1 MEMGK
6 LSSHMWRLNQ
16 IIYTKYFWGYVL
28 FWILICLG
36 LWYWLEGNDRLVIEI
51 LKGPNLSQ
59 NSFLVLSIW
68 LLHWF
73 IIHTFFLA
81 VVYRRRASDFFL
93 EVIRFSSIKLWI
105 RYQIWTCFLY
115 GLILIMVKVLV
126 IQFMLQLPNWDIGV
140 LFIVDSLN
148 ACVLVLFCFM
158 LYALGANVQM
168 NFACV
173 SFFLLMIVFGG
184 LFVGNRTNYLFYI
197 LNRGNGD
204 IGRDLF
210 LQLLFLVFFFSKHFL
225 FHSSKEEVYRM
236 NEIITLKN
244 IQLEL
249 KKTCVFQNLNFSCKQ
264 GEIIGI
270 TGANGSGKSVLF
282 KLIAGLYSPSYGE
295 VLINGE
301 NIVPERKIPA
311 NLGALI
317 EEPGFINYYSGFK
330 NLQYLASIRGVVGN
344 QEINDTLKIVGLY
357 EQKDQKVKT
366 YSLGMRK
373 KLGIAQAI
381 MENPSILLL
390 DEPMNALDKSSVEN
404 MRTLFRKLS
413 SEKGTTILIASHS
426 EEDIR
431 ILCDKV
437 YAIEDKVCT
446 LCSD

>member
-1 MEMGK
+1 
-6 LSSHMWRLNQ
+6 
-16 IIYTKYFWGYVL
+16 
-28 FWILICLG
+28 
-36 LWYWLEGNDRLVIEI
+36 
-51 LKGPNLSQ
+51 
-59 NSFLVLSIW
+59 
-68 LLHWF
+68 
-73 IIHTFFLA
+73 
-81 VVYRRRASDFFL
+81 
-93 EVIRFSSIKLWI
+93 
-105 RYQIWTCFLY
+105 
-115 GLILIMVKVLV
+115 
-126 IQFMLQLPNWDIGV
+126 
-140 LFIVDSLN
+140 
-148 ACVLVLFCFM
+148 
-158 LYALGANVQM
+158 
-168 NFACV
+168 
-173 SFFLLMIVFGG
+173 
-184 LFVGNRTNYLFYI
+184 
-197 LNRGNGD
+197 
-204 IGRDLF
+204 
-210 LQLLFLVFFFSKHFL
+210 
-225 FHSSKEEVYRM
+225 M

-244 IQLEL
+244 IELKL

-330 NLQYLASIRGVVGN
+330 NLQYLASIREVVGN

>member
-1 MEMGK
+1 
-6 LSSHMWRLNQ
+6 
-16 IIYTKYFWGYVL
+16 
-28 FWILICLG
+28 
-36 LWYWLEGNDRLVIEI
+36 
-51 LKGPNLSQ
+51 
-59 NSFLVLSIW
+59 
-68 LLHWF
+68 
-73 IIHTFFLA
+73 
-81 VVYRRRASDFFL
+81 
-93 EVIRFSSIKLWI
+93 
-105 RYQIWTCFLY
+105 
-115 GLILIMVKVLV
+115 
-126 IQFMLQLPNWDIGV
+126 
-140 LFIVDSLN
+140 
-148 ACVLVLFCFM
+148 
-158 LYALGANVQM
+158 
-168 NFACV
+168 
-173 SFFLLMIVFGG
+173 
-184 LFVGNRTNYLFYI
+184 
-197 LNRGNGD
+197 
-204 IGRDLF
+204 
-210 LQLLFLVFFFSKHFL
+210 
-225 FHSSKEEVYRM
+225 M

-244 IQLEL
+244 IELKL

-282 KLIAGLYSPSYGE
+282 KLIVGLYSPSYGE

>member
-1 MEMGK
+1 
-6 LSSHMWRLNQ
+6 
-16 IIYTKYFWGYVL
+16 
-28 FWILICLG
+28 
-36 LWYWLEGNDRLVIEI
+36 
-51 LKGPNLSQ
+51 
-59 NSFLVLSIW
+59 
-68 LLHWF
+68 
-73 IIHTFFLA
+73 
-81 VVYRRRASDFFL
+81 
-93 EVIRFSSIKLWI
+93 
-105 RYQIWTCFLY
+105 
-115 GLILIMVKVLV
+115 
-126 IQFMLQLPNWDIGV
+126 
-140 LFIVDSLN
+140 
-148 ACVLVLFCFM
+148 
-158 LYALGANVQM
+158 
-168 NFACV
+168 
-173 SFFLLMIVFGG
+173 
-184 LFVGNRTNYLFYI
+184 
-197 LNRGNGD
+197 
-204 IGRDLF
+204 
-210 LQLLFLVFFFSKHFL
+210 
-225 FHSSKEEVYRM
+225 M

-244 IQLEL
+244 IELKL
-249 KKTCVFQNLNFSCKQ
+249 KKTRVFQNLNFSCKQ

>member
-1 MEMGK
+1 
-6 LSSHMWRLNQ
+6 
-16 IIYTKYFWGYVL
+16 
-28 FWILICLG
+28 
-36 LWYWLEGNDRLVIEI
+36 
-51 LKGPNLSQ
+51 
-59 NSFLVLSIW
+59 
-68 LLHWF
+68 
-73 IIHTFFLA
+73 
-81 VVYRRRASDFFL
+81 
-93 EVIRFSSIKLWI
+93 
-105 RYQIWTCFLY
+105 
-115 GLILIMVKVLV
+115 
-126 IQFMLQLPNWDIGV
+126 
-140 LFIVDSLN
+140 
-148 ACVLVLFCFM
+148 
-158 LYALGANVQM
+158 
-168 NFACV
+168 
-173 SFFLLMIVFGG
+173 
-184 LFVGNRTNYLFYI
+184 
-197 LNRGNGD
+197 
-204 IGRDLF
+204 
-210 LQLLFLVFFFSKHFL
+210 
-225 FHSSKEEVYRM
+225 M

-311 NLGALI
+311 KLGALI

>member
-1 MEMGK
+1 
-6 LSSHMWRLNQ
+6 
-16 IIYTKYFWGYVL
+16 
-28 FWILICLG
+28 
-36 LWYWLEGNDRLVIEI
+36 
-51 LKGPNLSQ
+51 
-59 NSFLVLSIW
+59 
-68 LLHWF
+68 
-73 IIHTFFLA
+73 
-81 VVYRRRASDFFL
+81 
-93 EVIRFSSIKLWI
+93 
-105 RYQIWTCFLY
+105 
-115 GLILIMVKVLV
+115 
-126 IQFMLQLPNWDIGV
+126 
-140 LFIVDSLN
+140 
-148 ACVLVLFCFM
+148 
-158 LYALGANVQM
+158 
-168 NFACV
+168 
-173 SFFLLMIVFGG
+173 
-184 LFVGNRTNYLFYI
+184 
-197 LNRGNGD
+197 
-204 IGRDLF
+204 
-210 LQLLFLVFFFSKHFL
+210 
-225 FHSSKEEVYRM
+225 M
-236 NEIITLKN
+236 NEIIILKN
-244 IQLEL
+244 IELKL

-317 EEPGFINYYSGFK
+317 EESGFINYYSGFK

>member
-1 MEMGK
+1 
-6 LSSHMWRLNQ
+6 
-16 IIYTKYFWGYVL
+16 
-28 FWILICLG
+28 
-36 LWYWLEGNDRLVIEI
+36 
-51 LKGPNLSQ
+51 
-59 NSFLVLSIW
+59 
-68 LLHWF
+68 
-73 IIHTFFLA
+73 
-81 VVYRRRASDFFL
+81 
-93 EVIRFSSIKLWI
+93 
-105 RYQIWTCFLY
+105 
-115 GLILIMVKVLV
+115 
-126 IQFMLQLPNWDIGV
+126 
-140 LFIVDSLN
+140 
-148 ACVLVLFCFM
+148 
-158 LYALGANVQM
+158 
-168 NFACV
+168 
-173 SFFLLMIVFGG
+173 
-184 LFVGNRTNYLFYI
+184 
-197 LNRGNGD
+197 
-204 IGRDLF
+204 
-210 LQLLFLVFFFSKHFL
+210 
-225 FHSSKEEVYRM
+225 M

-244 IQLEL
+244 IELKL

-404 MRTLFRKLS
+404 MRILFRKLS

>member
-1 MEMGK
+1 
-6 LSSHMWRLNQ
+6 
-16 IIYTKYFWGYVL
+16 
-28 FWILICLG
+28 
-36 LWYWLEGNDRLVIEI
+36 
-51 LKGPNLSQ
+51 
-59 NSFLVLSIW
+59 
-68 LLHWF
+68 
-73 IIHTFFLA
+73 
-81 VVYRRRASDFFL
+81 
-93 EVIRFSSIKLWI
+93 
-105 RYQIWTCFLY
+105 
-115 GLILIMVKVLV
+115 
-126 IQFMLQLPNWDIGV
+126 
-140 LFIVDSLN
+140 
-148 ACVLVLFCFM
+148 
-158 LYALGANVQM
+158 
-168 NFACV
+168 
-173 SFFLLMIVFGG
+173 
-184 LFVGNRTNYLFYI
+184 
-197 LNRGNGD
+197 
-204 IGRDLF
+204 
-210 LQLLFLVFFFSKHFL
+210 
-225 FHSSKEEVYRM
+225 M
-236 NEIITLKN
+236 NEIIILKN
-244 IQLEL
+244 IELKL

-413 SEKGTTILIASHS
+413 REKGTTILIASHS

>member
-1 MEMGK
+1 
-6 LSSHMWRLNQ
+6 
-16 IIYTKYFWGYVL
+16 
-28 FWILICLG
+28 
-36 LWYWLEGNDRLVIEI
+36 
-51 LKGPNLSQ
+51 
-59 NSFLVLSIW
+59 
-68 LLHWF
+68 
-73 IIHTFFLA
+73 
-81 VVYRRRASDFFL
+81 
-93 EVIRFSSIKLWI
+93 
-105 RYQIWTCFLY
+105 
-115 GLILIMVKVLV
+115 
-126 IQFMLQLPNWDIGV
+126 
-140 LFIVDSLN
+140 
-148 ACVLVLFCFM
+148 
-158 LYALGANVQM
+158 
-168 NFACV
+168 
-173 SFFLLMIVFGG
+173 
-184 LFVGNRTNYLFYI
+184 
-197 LNRGNGD
+197 
-204 IGRDLF
+204 
-210 LQLLFLVFFFSKHFL
+210 
-225 FHSSKEEVYRM
+225 M

-244 IQLEL
+244 IELKL

-437 YAIEDKVCT
+437 YAIEDKVST

>member
-1 MEMGK
+1 
-6 LSSHMWRLNQ
+6 
-16 IIYTKYFWGYVL
+16 
-28 FWILICLG
+28 
-36 LWYWLEGNDRLVIEI
+36 
-51 LKGPNLSQ
+51 
-59 NSFLVLSIW
+59 
-68 LLHWF
+68 
-73 IIHTFFLA
+73 
-81 VVYRRRASDFFL
+81 
-93 EVIRFSSIKLWI
+93 
-105 RYQIWTCFLY
+105 
-115 GLILIMVKVLV
+115 
-126 IQFMLQLPNWDIGV
+126 
-140 LFIVDSLN
+140 
-148 ACVLVLFCFM
+148 
-158 LYALGANVQM
+158 
-168 NFACV
+168 
-173 SFFLLMIVFGG
+173 
-184 LFVGNRTNYLFYI
+184 
-197 LNRGNGD
+197 
-204 IGRDLF
+204 
-210 LQLLFLVFFFSKHFL
+210 
-225 FHSSKEEVYRM
+225 M

-311 NLGALI
+311 NLGVLI

>member
-1 MEMGK
+1 
-6 LSSHMWRLNQ
+6 
-16 IIYTKYFWGYVL
+16 
-28 FWILICLG
+28 
-36 LWYWLEGNDRLVIEI
+36 
-51 LKGPNLSQ
+51 
-59 NSFLVLSIW
+59 
-68 LLHWF
+68 
-73 IIHTFFLA
+73 
-81 VVYRRRASDFFL
+81 
-93 EVIRFSSIKLWI
+93 
-105 RYQIWTCFLY
+105 
-115 GLILIMVKVLV
+115 
-126 IQFMLQLPNWDIGV
+126 
-140 LFIVDSLN
+140 
-148 ACVLVLFCFM
+148 
-158 LYALGANVQM
+158 
-168 NFACV
+168 
-173 SFFLLMIVFGG
+173 
-184 LFVGNRTNYLFYI
+184 
-197 LNRGNGD
+197 
-204 IGRDLF
+204 
-210 LQLLFLVFFFSKHFL
+210 
-225 FHSSKEEVYRM
+225 M
-236 NEIITLKN
+236 NEIIILKN

-437 YAIEDKVCT
+437 YAIEDRVCT

>member
-1 MEMGK
+1 
-6 LSSHMWRLNQ
+6 
-16 IIYTKYFWGYVL
+16 
-28 FWILICLG
+28 
-36 LWYWLEGNDRLVIEI
+36 
-51 LKGPNLSQ
+51 
-59 NSFLVLSIW
+59 
-68 LLHWF
+68 
-73 IIHTFFLA
+73 
-81 VVYRRRASDFFL
+81 
-93 EVIRFSSIKLWI
+93 
-105 RYQIWTCFLY
+105 
-115 GLILIMVKVLV
+115 
-126 IQFMLQLPNWDIGV
+126 
-140 LFIVDSLN
+140 
-148 ACVLVLFCFM
+148 
-158 LYALGANVQM
+158 
-168 NFACV
+168 
-173 SFFLLMIVFGG
+173 
-184 LFVGNRTNYLFYI
+184 
-197 LNRGNGD
+197 
-204 IGRDLF
+204 
-210 LQLLFLVFFFSKHFL
+210 
-225 FHSSKEEVYRM
+225 M

-381 MENPSILLL
+381 MENASILLL

>member
-1 MEMGK
+1 
-6 LSSHMWRLNQ
+6 
-16 IIYTKYFWGYVL
+16 
-28 FWILICLG
+28 
-36 LWYWLEGNDRLVIEI
+36 
-51 LKGPNLSQ
+51 
-59 NSFLVLSIW
+59 
-68 LLHWF
+68 
-73 IIHTFFLA
+73 
-81 VVYRRRASDFFL
+81 
-93 EVIRFSSIKLWI
+93 
-105 RYQIWTCFLY
+105 
-115 GLILIMVKVLV
+115 
-126 IQFMLQLPNWDIGV
+126 
-140 LFIVDSLN
+140 
-148 ACVLVLFCFM
+148 
-158 LYALGANVQM
+158 
-168 NFACV
+168 
-173 SFFLLMIVFGG
+173 
-184 LFVGNRTNYLFYI
+184 
-197 LNRGNGD
+197 
-204 IGRDLF
+204 
-210 LQLLFLVFFFSKHFL
+210 
-225 FHSSKEEVYRM
+225 M

-244 IQLEL
+244 IELKL

-381 MENPSILLL
+381 MENSSILLL

-437 YAIEDKVCT
+437 YAIKDKVCT

>member
-1 MEMGK
+1 
-6 LSSHMWRLNQ
+6 
-16 IIYTKYFWGYVL
+16 
-28 FWILICLG
+28 
-36 LWYWLEGNDRLVIEI
+36 
-51 LKGPNLSQ
+51 
-59 NSFLVLSIW
+59 
-68 LLHWF
+68 
-73 IIHTFFLA
+73 
-81 VVYRRRASDFFL
+81 
-93 EVIRFSSIKLWI
+93 
-105 RYQIWTCFLY
+105 
-115 GLILIMVKVLV
+115 
-126 IQFMLQLPNWDIGV
+126 
-140 LFIVDSLN
+140 
-148 ACVLVLFCFM
+148 
-158 LYALGANVQM
+158 
-168 NFACV
+168 
-173 SFFLLMIVFGG
+173 
-184 LFVGNRTNYLFYI
+184 
-197 LNRGNGD
+197 
-204 IGRDLF
+204 
-210 LQLLFLVFFFSKHFL
+210 
-225 FHSSKEEVYRM
+225 M
-236 NEIITLKN
+236 NEIIILKN
-244 IQLEL
+244 IELKL
-249 KKTCVFQNLNFSCKQ
+249 KKTCVFQNLNFSCKP

-404 MRTLFRKLS
+404 MRVLFRKLS

>member
-1 MEMGK
+1 
-6 LSSHMWRLNQ
+6 
-16 IIYTKYFWGYVL
+16 
-28 FWILICLG
+28 
-36 LWYWLEGNDRLVIEI
+36 
-51 LKGPNLSQ
+51 
-59 NSFLVLSIW
+59 
-68 LLHWF
+68 
-73 IIHTFFLA
+73 
-81 VVYRRRASDFFL
+81 
-93 EVIRFSSIKLWI
+93 
-105 RYQIWTCFLY
+105 
-115 GLILIMVKVLV
+115 
-126 IQFMLQLPNWDIGV
+126 
-140 LFIVDSLN
+140 
-148 ACVLVLFCFM
+148 
-158 LYALGANVQM
+158 
-168 NFACV
+168 
-173 SFFLLMIVFGG
+173 
-184 LFVGNRTNYLFYI
+184 
-197 LNRGNGD
+197 
-204 IGRDLF
+204 
-210 LQLLFLVFFFSKHFL
+210 
-225 FHSSKEEVYRM
+225 M

-381 MENPSILLL
+381 MENSSILLL

>member
-1 MEMGK
+1 
-6 LSSHMWRLNQ
+6 
-16 IIYTKYFWGYVL
+16 
-28 FWILICLG
+28 
-36 LWYWLEGNDRLVIEI
+36 
-51 LKGPNLSQ
+51 
-59 NSFLVLSIW
+59 
-68 LLHWF
+68 
-73 IIHTFFLA
+73 
-81 VVYRRRASDFFL
+81 
-93 EVIRFSSIKLWI
+93 
-105 RYQIWTCFLY
+105 
-115 GLILIMVKVLV
+115 
-126 IQFMLQLPNWDIGV
+126 
-140 LFIVDSLN
+140 
-148 ACVLVLFCFM
+148 
-158 LYALGANVQM
+158 
-168 NFACV
+168 
-173 SFFLLMIVFGG
+173 
-184 LFVGNRTNYLFYI
+184 
-197 LNRGNGD
+197 
-204 IGRDLF
+204 
-210 LQLLFLVFFFSKHFL
+210 
-225 FHSSKEEVYRM
+225 M

-413 SEKGTTILIASHS
+413 SEKGTSILIASHS

>member
-1 MEMGK
+1 
-6 LSSHMWRLNQ
+6 
-16 IIYTKYFWGYVL
+16 
-28 FWILICLG
+28 
-36 LWYWLEGNDRLVIEI
+36 
-51 LKGPNLSQ
+51 
-59 NSFLVLSIW
+59 
-68 LLHWF
+68 
-73 IIHTFFLA
+73 
-81 VVYRRRASDFFL
+81 
-93 EVIRFSSIKLWI
+93 
-105 RYQIWTCFLY
+105 
-115 GLILIMVKVLV
+115 
-126 IQFMLQLPNWDIGV
+126 
-140 LFIVDSLN
+140 
-148 ACVLVLFCFM
+148 
-158 LYALGANVQM
+158 
-168 NFACV
+168 
-173 SFFLLMIVFGG
+173 
-184 LFVGNRTNYLFYI
+184 
-197 LNRGNGD
+197 
-204 IGRDLF
+204 
-210 LQLLFLVFFFSKHFL
+210 
-225 FHSSKEEVYRM
+225 M
-236 NEIITLKN
+236 NEIIILKN
-244 IQLEL
+244 IELKL

-437 YAIEDKVCT
+437 YAIEDKVYAIEDKVCT

>member
-1 MEMGK
+1 
-6 LSSHMWRLNQ
+6 
-16 IIYTKYFWGYVL
+16 
-28 FWILICLG
+28 
-36 LWYWLEGNDRLVIEI
+36 
-51 LKGPNLSQ
+51 
-59 NSFLVLSIW
+59 
-68 LLHWF
+68 
-73 IIHTFFLA
+73 
-81 VVYRRRASDFFL
+81 
-93 EVIRFSSIKLWI
+93 
-105 RYQIWTCFLY
+105 
-115 GLILIMVKVLV
+115 
-126 IQFMLQLPNWDIGV
+126 
-140 LFIVDSLN
+140 
-148 ACVLVLFCFM
+148 
-158 LYALGANVQM
+158 
-168 NFACV
+168 
-173 SFFLLMIVFGG
+173 
-184 LFVGNRTNYLFYI
+184 
-197 LNRGNGD
+197 
-204 IGRDLF
+204 
-210 LQLLFLVFFFSKHFL
+210 
-225 FHSSKEEVYRM
+225 M

-244 IQLEL
+244 IELKL

-311 NLGALI
+311 NLGTLI

>member
-1 MEMGK
+1 
-6 LSSHMWRLNQ
+6 
-16 IIYTKYFWGYVL
+16 
-28 FWILICLG
+28 
-36 LWYWLEGNDRLVIEI
+36 
-51 LKGPNLSQ
+51 
-59 NSFLVLSIW
+59 
-68 LLHWF
+68 
-73 IIHTFFLA
+73 
-81 VVYRRRASDFFL
+81 
-93 EVIRFSSIKLWI
+93 
-105 RYQIWTCFLY
+105 
-115 GLILIMVKVLV
+115 
-126 IQFMLQLPNWDIGV
+126 
-140 LFIVDSLN
+140 
-148 ACVLVLFCFM
+148 
-158 LYALGANVQM
+158 
-168 NFACV
+168 
-173 SFFLLMIVFGG
+173 
-184 LFVGNRTNYLFYI
+184 
-197 LNRGNGD
+197 
-204 IGRDLF
+204 
-210 LQLLFLVFFFSKHFL
+210 
-225 FHSSKEEVYRM
+225 M
-236 NEIITLKN
+236 NEIIILKN
-244 IQLEL
+244 IELKL

-437 YAIEDKVCT
+437 YAIEGKVCT

>member
-1 MEMGK
+1 
-6 LSSHMWRLNQ
+6 
-16 IIYTKYFWGYVL
+16 
-28 FWILICLG
+28 
-36 LWYWLEGNDRLVIEI
+36 
-51 LKGPNLSQ
+51 
-59 NSFLVLSIW
+59 
-68 LLHWF
+68 
-73 IIHTFFLA
+73 
-81 VVYRRRASDFFL
+81 
-93 EVIRFSSIKLWI
+93 
-105 RYQIWTCFLY
+105 
-115 GLILIMVKVLV
+115 
-126 IQFMLQLPNWDIGV
+126 
-140 LFIVDSLN
+140 
-148 ACVLVLFCFM
+148 
-158 LYALGANVQM
+158 
-168 NFACV
+168 
-173 SFFLLMIVFGG
+173 
-184 LFVGNRTNYLFYI
+184 
-197 LNRGNGD
+197 
-204 IGRDLF
+204 
-210 LQLLFLVFFFSKHFL
+210 
-225 FHSSKEEVYRM
+225 M

-366 YSLGMRK
+366 YSLGMRR

>member
-1 MEMGK
+1 
-6 LSSHMWRLNQ
+6 
-16 IIYTKYFWGYVL
+16 
-28 FWILICLG
+28 
-36 LWYWLEGNDRLVIEI
+36 
-51 LKGPNLSQ
+51 
-59 NSFLVLSIW
+59 
-68 LLHWF
+68 
-73 IIHTFFLA
+73 
-81 VVYRRRASDFFL
+81 
-93 EVIRFSSIKLWI
+93 
-105 RYQIWTCFLY
+105 
-115 GLILIMVKVLV
+115 
-126 IQFMLQLPNWDIGV
+126 
-140 LFIVDSLN
+140 
-148 ACVLVLFCFM
+148 
-158 LYALGANVQM
+158 
-168 NFACV
+168 
-173 SFFLLMIVFGG
+173 
-184 LFVGNRTNYLFYI
+184 
-197 LNRGNGD
+197 
-204 IGRDLF
+204 
-210 LQLLFLVFFFSKHFL
+210 
-225 FHSSKEEVYRM
+225 M

-244 IQLEL
+244 IELKL

-390 DEPMNALDKSSVEN
+390 DEPMNSLDKSSVEN
-404 MRTLFRKLS
+404 MRTLFRELS

>member
-1 MEMGK
+1 
-6 LSSHMWRLNQ
+6 
-16 IIYTKYFWGYVL
+16 
-28 FWILICLG
+28 
-36 LWYWLEGNDRLVIEI
+36 
-51 LKGPNLSQ
+51 
-59 NSFLVLSIW
+59 
-68 LLHWF
+68 
-73 IIHTFFLA
+73 
-81 VVYRRRASDFFL
+81 
-93 EVIRFSSIKLWI
+93 
-105 RYQIWTCFLY
+105 
-115 GLILIMVKVLV
+115 
-126 IQFMLQLPNWDIGV
+126 
-140 LFIVDSLN
+140 
-148 ACVLVLFCFM
+148 
-158 LYALGANVQM
+158 
-168 NFACV
+168 
-173 SFFLLMIVFGG
+173 
-184 LFVGNRTNYLFYI
+184 
-197 LNRGNGD
+197 
-204 IGRDLF
+204 
-210 LQLLFLVFFFSKHFL
+210 
-225 FHSSKEEVYRM
+225 M
-236 NEIITLKN
+236 NEIIILKN
-244 IQLEL
+244 IELKL

-373 KLGIAQAI
+373 KLGISQAI

>member
-1 MEMGK
+1 
-6 LSSHMWRLNQ
+6 
-16 IIYTKYFWGYVL
+16 
-28 FWILICLG
+28 
-36 LWYWLEGNDRLVIEI
+36 
-51 LKGPNLSQ
+51 
-59 NSFLVLSIW
+59 
-68 LLHWF
+68 
-73 IIHTFFLA
+73 
-81 VVYRRRASDFFL
+81 
-93 EVIRFSSIKLWI
+93 
-105 RYQIWTCFLY
+105 
-115 GLILIMVKVLV
+115 
-126 IQFMLQLPNWDIGV
+126 
-140 LFIVDSLN
+140 
-148 ACVLVLFCFM
+148 
-158 LYALGANVQM
+158 
-168 NFACV
+168 
-173 SFFLLMIVFGG
+173 
-184 LFVGNRTNYLFYI
+184 
-197 LNRGNGD
+197 
-204 IGRDLF
+204 
-210 LQLLFLVFFFSKHFL
+210 
-225 FHSSKEEVYRM
+225 M

-244 IQLEL
+244 IELKL

-311 NLGALI
+311 NLVALI

>member
-1 MEMGK
+1 
-6 LSSHMWRLNQ
+6 
-16 IIYTKYFWGYVL
+16 
-28 FWILICLG
+28 
-36 LWYWLEGNDRLVIEI
+36 
-51 LKGPNLSQ
+51 
-59 NSFLVLSIW
+59 
-68 LLHWF
+68 
-73 IIHTFFLA
+73 
-81 VVYRRRASDFFL
+81 
-93 EVIRFSSIKLWI
+93 
-105 RYQIWTCFLY
+105 
-115 GLILIMVKVLV
+115 
-126 IQFMLQLPNWDIGV
+126 
-140 LFIVDSLN
+140 
-148 ACVLVLFCFM
+148 
-158 LYALGANVQM
+158 
-168 NFACV
+168 
-173 SFFLLMIVFGG
+173 
-184 LFVGNRTNYLFYI
+184 
-197 LNRGNGD
+197 
-204 IGRDLF
+204 
-210 LQLLFLVFFFSKHFL
+210 
-225 FHSSKEEVYRM
+225 M
-236 NEIITLKN
+236 NEIIILKN
-244 IQLEL
+244 IELKL

-330 NLQYLASIRGVVGN
+330 NLQYLASIRGVVSN

>member
-1 MEMGK
+1 
-6 LSSHMWRLNQ
+6 
-16 IIYTKYFWGYVL
+16 
-28 FWILICLG
+28 
-36 LWYWLEGNDRLVIEI
+36 
-51 LKGPNLSQ
+51 
-59 NSFLVLSIW
+59 
-68 LLHWF
+68 
-73 IIHTFFLA
+73 
-81 VVYRRRASDFFL
+81 
-93 EVIRFSSIKLWI
+93 
-105 RYQIWTCFLY
+105 
-115 GLILIMVKVLV
+115 
-126 IQFMLQLPNWDIGV
+126 
-140 LFIVDSLN
+140 
-148 ACVLVLFCFM
+148 
-158 LYALGANVQM
+158 
-168 NFACV
+168 
-173 SFFLLMIVFGG
+173 
-184 LFVGNRTNYLFYI
+184 
-197 LNRGNGD
+197 
-204 IGRDLF
+204 
-210 LQLLFLVFFFSKHFL
+210 
-225 FHSSKEEVYRM
+225 M
-236 NEIITLKN
+236 NEIIILKN
-244 IQLEL
+244 IELKL

-317 EEPGFINYYSGFK
+317 EEPGSINYYSGFK

>member
-1 MEMGK
+1 
-6 LSSHMWRLNQ
+6 
-16 IIYTKYFWGYVL
+16 
-28 FWILICLG
+28 
-36 LWYWLEGNDRLVIEI
+36 
-51 LKGPNLSQ
+51 
-59 NSFLVLSIW
+59 
-68 LLHWF
+68 
-73 IIHTFFLA
+73 
-81 VVYRRRASDFFL
+81 
-93 EVIRFSSIKLWI
+93 
-105 RYQIWTCFLY
+105 
-115 GLILIMVKVLV
+115 
-126 IQFMLQLPNWDIGV
+126 
-140 LFIVDSLN
+140 
-148 ACVLVLFCFM
+148 
-158 LYALGANVQM
+158 
-168 NFACV
+168 
-173 SFFLLMIVFGG
+173 
-184 LFVGNRTNYLFYI
+184 
-197 LNRGNGD
+197 
-204 IGRDLF
+204 
-210 LQLLFLVFFFSKHFL
+210 
-225 FHSSKEEVYRM
+225 M

-244 IQLEL
+244 IELKL

-344 QEINDTLKIVGLY
+344 QEINDTLKIVGIY

-404 MRTLFRKLS
+404 MRTLFRELS

>member
-1 MEMGK
+1 
-6 LSSHMWRLNQ
+6 
-16 IIYTKYFWGYVL
+16 
-28 FWILICLG
+28 
-36 LWYWLEGNDRLVIEI
+36 
-51 LKGPNLSQ
+51 
-59 NSFLVLSIW
+59 
-68 LLHWF
+68 
-73 IIHTFFLA
+73 
-81 VVYRRRASDFFL
+81 
-93 EVIRFSSIKLWI
+93 
-105 RYQIWTCFLY
+105 
-115 GLILIMVKVLV
+115 
-126 IQFMLQLPNWDIGV
+126 
-140 LFIVDSLN
+140 
-148 ACVLVLFCFM
+148 
-158 LYALGANVQM
+158 
-168 NFACV
+168 
-173 SFFLLMIVFGG
+173 
-184 LFVGNRTNYLFYI
+184 
-197 LNRGNGD
+197 
-204 IGRDLF
+204 
-210 LQLLFLVFFFSKHFL
+210 
-225 FHSSKEEVYRM
+225 M

-244 IQLEL
+244 IELKL

-311 NLGALI
+311 NLGAFI
-317 EEPGFINYYSGFK
+317 EELGFINYYSGFK
-330 NLQYLASIRGVVGN
+330 ILQYLASIRGVVGN

>member
-1 MEMGK
+1 
-6 LSSHMWRLNQ
+6 
-16 IIYTKYFWGYVL
+16 
-28 FWILICLG
+28 
-36 LWYWLEGNDRLVIEI
+36 
-51 LKGPNLSQ
+51 
-59 NSFLVLSIW
+59 
-68 LLHWF
+68 
-73 IIHTFFLA
+73 
-81 VVYRRRASDFFL
+81 
-93 EVIRFSSIKLWI
+93 
-105 RYQIWTCFLY
+105 
-115 GLILIMVKVLV
+115 
-126 IQFMLQLPNWDIGV
+126 
-140 LFIVDSLN
+140 
-148 ACVLVLFCFM
+148 
-158 LYALGANVQM
+158 
-168 NFACV
+168 
-173 SFFLLMIVFGG
+173 
-184 LFVGNRTNYLFYI
+184 
-197 LNRGNGD
+197 
-204 IGRDLF
+204 
-210 LQLLFLVFFFSKHFL
+210 
-225 FHSSKEEVYRM
+225 M

-244 IQLEL
+244 IELKL

-264 GEIIGI
+264 GKIIGI

>member
-1 MEMGK
+1 
-6 LSSHMWRLNQ
+6 
-16 IIYTKYFWGYVL
+16 
-28 FWILICLG
+28 
-36 LWYWLEGNDRLVIEI
+36 
-51 LKGPNLSQ
+51 
-59 NSFLVLSIW
+59 
-68 LLHWF
+68 
-73 IIHTFFLA
+73 
-81 VVYRRRASDFFL
+81 
-93 EVIRFSSIKLWI
+93 
-105 RYQIWTCFLY
+105 
-115 GLILIMVKVLV
+115 
-126 IQFMLQLPNWDIGV
+126 
-140 LFIVDSLN
+140 
-148 ACVLVLFCFM
+148 
-158 LYALGANVQM
+158 
-168 NFACV
+168 
-173 SFFLLMIVFGG
+173 
-184 LFVGNRTNYLFYI
+184 
-197 LNRGNGD
+197 
-204 IGRDLF
+204 
-210 LQLLFLVFFFSKHFL
+210 
-225 FHSSKEEVYRM
+225 M

-244 IQLEL
+244 IELKL

-317 EEPGFINYYSGFK
+317 EELGFINYYSGFK

>member
-1 MEMGK
+1 
-6 LSSHMWRLNQ
+6 
-16 IIYTKYFWGYVL
+16 
-28 FWILICLG
+28 
-36 LWYWLEGNDRLVIEI
+36 
-51 LKGPNLSQ
+51 
-59 NSFLVLSIW
+59 
-68 LLHWF
+68 
-73 IIHTFFLA
+73 
-81 VVYRRRASDFFL
+81 
-93 EVIRFSSIKLWI
+93 
-105 RYQIWTCFLY
+105 
-115 GLILIMVKVLV
+115 
-126 IQFMLQLPNWDIGV
+126 
-140 LFIVDSLN
+140 
-148 ACVLVLFCFM
+148 
-158 LYALGANVQM
+158 
-168 NFACV
+168 
-173 SFFLLMIVFGG
+173 
-184 LFVGNRTNYLFYI
+184 
-197 LNRGNGD
+197 
-204 IGRDLF
+204 
-210 LQLLFLVFFFSKHFL
+210 
-225 FHSSKEEVYRM
+225 M

-301 NIVPERKIPA
+301 NIVSERKIPA

>member
-1 MEMGK
+1 E
-6 LSSHMWRLNQ
+6 
-16 IIYTKYFWGYVL
+16 
-28 FWILICLG
+28 
-36 LWYWLEGNDRLVIEI
+36 
-51 LKGPNLSQ
+51 LK
-59 NSFLVLSIW
+59 
-68 LLHWF
+68 
-73 IIHTFFLA
+73 
-81 VVYRRRASDFFL
+81 
-93 EVIRFSSIKLWI
+93 
-105 RYQIWTCFLY
+105 
-115 GLILIMVKVLV
+115 
-126 IQFMLQLPNWDIGV
+126 
-140 LFIVDSLN
+140 
-148 ACVLVLFCFM
+148 
-158 LYALGANVQM
+158 
-168 NFACV
+168 
-173 SFFLLMIVFGG
+173 
-184 LFVGNRTNYLFYI
+184 
-197 LNRGNGD
+197 
-204 IGRDLF
+204 
-210 LQLLFLVFFFSKHFL
+210 
-225 FHSSKEEVYRM
+225 
-236 NEIITLKN
+236 
-244 IQLEL
+244 L

>member
-1 MEMGK
+1 
-6 LSSHMWRLNQ
+6 
-16 IIYTKYFWGYVL
+16 
-28 FWILICLG
+28 
-36 LWYWLEGNDRLVIEI
+36 
-51 LKGPNLSQ
+51 
-59 NSFLVLSIW
+59 
-68 LLHWF
+68 
-73 IIHTFFLA
+73 
-81 VVYRRRASDFFL
+81 
-93 EVIRFSSIKLWI
+93 
-105 RYQIWTCFLY
+105 
-115 GLILIMVKVLV
+115 
-126 IQFMLQLPNWDIGV
+126 
-140 LFIVDSLN
+140 
-148 ACVLVLFCFM
+148 
-158 LYALGANVQM
+158 
-168 NFACV
+168 
-173 SFFLLMIVFGG
+173 
-184 LFVGNRTNYLFYI
+184 
-197 LNRGNGD
+197 
-204 IGRDLF
+204 
-210 LQLLFLVFFFSKHFL
+210 
-225 FHSSKEEVYRM
+225 M

-244 IQLEL
+244 IELKL

-282 KLIAGLYSPSYGE
+282 KLIAGLYSSSYGE

>member
-1 MEMGK
+1 
-6 LSSHMWRLNQ
+6 
-16 IIYTKYFWGYVL
+16 
-28 FWILICLG
+28 
-36 LWYWLEGNDRLVIEI
+36 
-51 LKGPNLSQ
+51 
-59 NSFLVLSIW
+59 
-68 LLHWF
+68 
-73 IIHTFFLA
+73 
-81 VVYRRRASDFFL
+81 
-93 EVIRFSSIKLWI
+93 
-105 RYQIWTCFLY
+105 
-115 GLILIMVKVLV
+115 
-126 IQFMLQLPNWDIGV
+126 
-140 LFIVDSLN
+140 
-148 ACVLVLFCFM
+148 
-158 LYALGANVQM
+158 
-168 NFACV
+168 
-173 SFFLLMIVFGG
+173 
-184 LFVGNRTNYLFYI
+184 
-197 LNRGNGD
+197 
-204 IGRDLF
+204 
-210 LQLLFLVFFFSKHFL
+210 
-225 FHSSKEEVYRM
+225 M

-344 QEINDTLKIVGLY
+344 QEINDTVKIVGLY

>member
-1 MEMGK
+1 MK
-6 LSSHMWRLNQ
+6 
-16 IIYTKYFWGYVL
+16 KYSV
-28 FWILICLG
+28 
-36 LWYWLEGNDRLVIEI
+36 EI
-51 LKGPNLSQ
+51 
-59 NSFLVLSIW
+59 
-68 LLHWF
+68 
-73 IIHTFFLA
+73 
-81 VVYRRRASDFFL
+81 
-93 EVIRFSSIKLWI
+93 
-105 RYQIWTCFLY
+105 
-115 GLILIMVKVLV
+115 
-126 IQFMLQLPNWDIGV
+126 
-140 LFIVDSLN
+140 
-148 ACVLVLFCFM
+148 
-158 LYALGANVQM
+158 
-168 NFACV
+168 
-173 SFFLLMIVFGG
+173 
-184 LFVGNRTNYLFYI
+184 
-197 LNRGNGD
+197 
-204 IGRDLF
+204 
-210 LQLLFLVFFFSKHFL
+210 
-225 FHSSKEEVYRM
+225 
-236 NEIITLKN
+236 
-244 IQLEL
+244 

>member
-1 MEMGK
+1 M
-6 LSSHMWRLNQ
+6 
-16 IIYTKYFWGYVL
+16 
-28 FWILICLG
+28 
-36 LWYWLEGNDRLVIEI
+36 
-51 LKGPNLSQ
+51 
-59 NSFLVLSIW
+59 IW
-68 LLHWF
+68 
-73 IIHTFFLA
+73 
-81 VVYRRRASDFFL
+81 V
-93 EVIRFSSIKLWI
+93 
-105 RYQIWTCFLY
+105 
-115 GLILIMVKVLV
+115 
-126 IQFMLQLPNWDIGV
+126 
-140 LFIVDSLN
+140 
-148 ACVLVLFCFM
+148 
-158 LYALGANVQM
+158 
-168 NFACV
+168 
-173 SFFLLMIVFGG
+173 
-184 LFVGNRTNYLFYI
+184 
-197 LNRGNGD
+197 
-204 IGRDLF
+204 
-210 LQLLFLVFFFSKHFL
+210 
-225 FHSSKEEVYRM
+225 
-236 NEIITLKN
+236 
-244 IQLEL
+244 

>member
-1 MEMGK
+1 
-6 LSSHMWRLNQ
+6 
-16 IIYTKYFWGYVL
+16 
-28 FWILICLG
+28 
-36 LWYWLEGNDRLVIEI
+36 
-51 LKGPNLSQ
+51 
-59 NSFLVLSIW
+59 
-68 LLHWF
+68 
-73 IIHTFFLA
+73 
-81 VVYRRRASDFFL
+81 
-93 EVIRFSSIKLWI
+93 
-105 RYQIWTCFLY
+105 
-115 GLILIMVKVLV
+115 
-126 IQFMLQLPNWDIGV
+126 
-140 LFIVDSLN
+140 
-148 ACVLVLFCFM
+148 
-158 LYALGANVQM
+158 
-168 NFACV
+168 
-173 SFFLLMIVFGG
+173 
-184 LFVGNRTNYLFYI
+184 
-197 LNRGNGD
+197 
-204 IGRDLF
+204 
-210 LQLLFLVFFFSKHFL
+210 
-225 FHSSKEEVYRM
+225 M
-236 NEIITLKN
+236 NEIITLIN
-244 IQLEL
+244 IEL
-249 KKTCVFQNLNFSCKQ
+249 KLKNTCVFQNLTVSCKQ

>member
-1 MEMGK
+1 
-6 LSSHMWRLNQ
+6 
-16 IIYTKYFWGYVL
+16 
-28 FWILICLG
+28 
-36 LWYWLEGNDRLVIEI
+36 
-51 LKGPNLSQ
+51 
-59 NSFLVLSIW
+59 
-68 LLHWF
+68 
-73 IIHTFFLA
+73 
-81 VVYRRRASDFFL
+81 
-93 EVIRFSSIKLWI
+93 
-105 RYQIWTCFLY
+105 
-115 GLILIMVKVLV
+115 
-126 IQFMLQLPNWDIGV
+126 
-140 LFIVDSLN
+140 
-148 ACVLVLFCFM
+148 
-158 LYALGANVQM
+158 
-168 NFACV
+168 
-173 SFFLLMIVFGG
+173 
-184 LFVGNRTNYLFYI
+184 
-197 LNRGNGD
+197 
-204 IGRDLF
+204 
-210 LQLLFLVFFFSKHFL
+210 
-225 FHSSKEEVYRM
+225 M

-244 IQLEL
+244 IELKL

-330 NLQYLASIRGVVGN
+330 NLQYLASIRGVAGN

>member
-1 MEMGK
+1 
-6 LSSHMWRLNQ
+6 
-16 IIYTKYFWGYVL
+16 
-28 FWILICLG
+28 
-36 LWYWLEGNDRLVIEI
+36 
-51 LKGPNLSQ
+51 
-59 NSFLVLSIW
+59 
-68 LLHWF
+68 
-73 IIHTFFLA
+73 
-81 VVYRRRASDFFL
+81 
-93 EVIRFSSIKLWI
+93 
-105 RYQIWTCFLY
+105 
-115 GLILIMVKVLV
+115 
-126 IQFMLQLPNWDIGV
+126 
-140 LFIVDSLN
+140 
-148 ACVLVLFCFM
+148 
-158 LYALGANVQM
+158 
-168 NFACV
+168 
-173 SFFLLMIVFGG
+173 
-184 LFVGNRTNYLFYI
+184 
-197 LNRGNGD
+197 
-204 IGRDLF
+204 
-210 LQLLFLVFFFSKHFL
+210 
-225 FHSSKEEVYRM
+225 M
-236 NEIITLKN
+236 NEIIILKN
-244 IQLEL
+244 IELKL
-249 KKTCVFQNLNFSCKQ
+249 KKTCVFQNLNFSCKP

-301 NIVPERKIPA
+301 NIVPKRKIPA

>member
-1 MEMGK
+1 
-6 LSSHMWRLNQ
+6 
-16 IIYTKYFWGYVL
+16 
-28 FWILICLG
+28 
-36 LWYWLEGNDRLVIEI
+36 
-51 LKGPNLSQ
+51 
-59 NSFLVLSIW
+59 
-68 LLHWF
+68 
-73 IIHTFFLA
+73 
-81 VVYRRRASDFFL
+81 
-93 EVIRFSSIKLWI
+93 
-105 RYQIWTCFLY
+105 
-115 GLILIMVKVLV
+115 
-126 IQFMLQLPNWDIGV
+126 
-140 LFIVDSLN
+140 
-148 ACVLVLFCFM
+148 
-158 LYALGANVQM
+158 
-168 NFACV
+168 
-173 SFFLLMIVFGG
+173 
-184 LFVGNRTNYLFYI
+184 
-197 LNRGNGD
+197 
-204 IGRDLF
+204 
-210 LQLLFLVFFFSKHFL
+210 
-225 FHSSKEEVYRM
+225 M
-236 NEIITLKN
+236 NEIIILKN
-244 IQLEL
+244 IELKL

-295 VLINGE
+295 VLINGA

>member
-1 MEMGK
+1 
-6 LSSHMWRLNQ
+6 
-16 IIYTKYFWGYVL
+16 
-28 FWILICLG
+28 
-36 LWYWLEGNDRLVIEI
+36 
-51 LKGPNLSQ
+51 
-59 NSFLVLSIW
+59 
-68 LLHWF
+68 
-73 IIHTFFLA
+73 
-81 VVYRRRASDFFL
+81 
-93 EVIRFSSIKLWI
+93 
-105 RYQIWTCFLY
+105 
-115 GLILIMVKVLV
+115 
-126 IQFMLQLPNWDIGV
+126 
-140 LFIVDSLN
+140 
-148 ACVLVLFCFM
+148 
-158 LYALGANVQM
+158 
-168 NFACV
+168 
-173 SFFLLMIVFGG
+173 
-184 LFVGNRTNYLFYI
+184 
-197 LNRGNGD
+197 
-204 IGRDLF
+204 
-210 LQLLFLVFFFSKHFL
+210 
-225 FHSSKEEVYRM
+225 M
-236 NEIITLKN
+236 NEIIILKN
-244 IQLEL
+244 IELKL

-317 EEPGFINYYSGFK
+317 EEAGFINYYSGFK

>member
-1 MEMGK
+1 
-6 LSSHMWRLNQ
+6 
-16 IIYTKYFWGYVL
+16 
-28 FWILICLG
+28 
-36 LWYWLEGNDRLVIEI
+36 
-51 LKGPNLSQ
+51 
-59 NSFLVLSIW
+59 
-68 LLHWF
+68 
-73 IIHTFFLA
+73 
-81 VVYRRRASDFFL
+81 
-93 EVIRFSSIKLWI
+93 
-105 RYQIWTCFLY
+105 
-115 GLILIMVKVLV
+115 
-126 IQFMLQLPNWDIGV
+126 
-140 LFIVDSLN
+140 
-148 ACVLVLFCFM
+148 
-158 LYALGANVQM
+158 
-168 NFACV
+168 
-173 SFFLLMIVFGG
+173 
-184 LFVGNRTNYLFYI
+184 
-197 LNRGNGD
+197 
-204 IGRDLF
+204 
-210 LQLLFLVFFFSKHFL
+210 
-225 FHSSKEEVYRM
+225 
-236 NEIITLKN
+236 
-244 IQLEL
+244 